1 MKYFLQPF
9 WWQSKFSLSACIHGI
24 SACFDQKGLLI
35 ERFKIRLYS
44 QKVSIGHY
52 LRCPFSVFE
61 TLSLICL
68 SLMKLDLTVSARRKK
83 VAFTTISMKIHG
95 NENHIV
101 KTRPWIKFSL
111 IRIII
116 RVEIIERIRLE
127 LTNTARNYEKVL
139 GQDENKNHFN
149 HKKTKSVEKIQEGQR
164 TKKIFHRV
172 WCKKEYDFNMDR
184 KQNKNHGSV
193 RIWSDKP

>member
-1 MKYFLQPF
+1 
-9 WWQSKFSLSACIHGI
+9 
-24 SACFDQKGLLI
+24 
-35 ERFKIRLYS
+35 
-44 QKVSIGHY
+44 
-52 LRCPFSVFE
+52 
-61 TLSLICL
+61 
-68 SLMKLDLTVSARRKK
+68 MKLDLTVSARRKK

-172 WCKKEYDFNMDR
+172 WCKKE
-184 KQNKNHGSV
+184 
-193 RIWSDKP
+193 

>member
-1 MKYFLQPF
+1 
-9 WWQSKFSLSACIHGI
+9 
-24 SACFDQKGLLI
+24 
-35 ERFKIRLYS
+35 
-44 QKVSIGHY
+44 
-52 LRCPFSVFE
+52 
-61 TLSLICL
+61 
-68 SLMKLDLTVSARRKK
+68 MKLDLTVSARRKK

-149 HKKTKSVEKIQEGQR
+149 HKKIKSVEKIQEGQR
-164 TKKIFHRV
+164 TKKVFQRV

-193 RIWSDKP
+193 RIWLDKP